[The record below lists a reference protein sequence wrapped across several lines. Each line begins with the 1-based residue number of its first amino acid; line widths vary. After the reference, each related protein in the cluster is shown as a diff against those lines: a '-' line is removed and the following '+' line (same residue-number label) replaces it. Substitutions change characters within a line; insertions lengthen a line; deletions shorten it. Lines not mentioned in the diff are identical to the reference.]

1 MLSAIEHE
9 LRLVWDQLRGKKK
22 HLPYFLEEISLE
34 NIRVF
39 RKRVK
44 VKFDYPVSVIGG
56 ENGSGKTTVLM
67 AAACAYDNPE
77 SRIYPSAVF
86 PRFYPKREGFPKDQ
100 LVKSVMEFT
109 YTHDG
114 RILLMSWK
122 QGKDGRW
129 NRSFFGRKKAS
140 WPRRRVYLRTLAQL
154 THPSEVRKYLTLA
167 QKKDIR
173 IDHIDPYLISMA
185 ERILE
190 INYEE
195 IFRILRENAAQRRG
209 LLFARLP
216 DETEYS
222 EFHMAAGERSI
233 LWLSMVLSDP
243 RMENALVL
251 IDEIENSLHPYV
263 QKKLMLELQR
273 LALRRSLQFIITTHS
288 PIILDAVPPEGRI
301 ILQRKED
308 GAEVVPPFIDLIE
321 RALYGQTERKLR
333 ILCEDRISAQI
344 VRGVLDVLI
353 PELGIAHEDIEIGH
367 DTGKSEFKHYLIIL
381 SKFGMAR
388 EFVFV
393 LDGDAR
399 EEAAEL
405 KTKSPFVNVLLLP
418 GQNAP
423 EEWVLKAIKH
433 NASDYA
439 RLIPVESEEML
450 NKYLNRVET
459 IYASSTGDKRTI
471 VKEKYR
477 TFASYIS
484 MTEEELARI
493 VARHELERHRGDI
506 VRFAEEFENVI
517 NSWRNPEP
525 QIFR

>member
-1 MLSAIEHE
+1 MLNAIEHE

-44 VKFDYPVSVIGG
+44 IKFDYPVSVIAG
-56 ENGSGKTTVLM
+56 ENGSGKTTLLM
-67 AAACAYDNPE
+67 AAACAYDDPKG
-77 SRIYPSAVF
+77 RIYPSTVF
-86 PRFYPKREGFPKDQ
+86 PRFYPKEENFPKDQ
-100 LVKSVMEFT
+100 FMKTVIEFT

-140 WPRRRVYLRTLAQL
+140 WPKRRVYLRTLAQL
-154 THPSEVRKYLTLA
+154 THPSEIRKYLTLA

-185 ERILE
+185 ERVLE
-190 INYEE
+190 ISYEE
-195 IFRILRENAAQRRG
+195 VLKISRENAQGRG
-209 LLFARLP
+209 LLFAKLP

-233 LWLSMVLSDP
+233 LWLSMILSDP
-243 RMENALVL
+243 EMENALVL

-288 PIILDAVPPEGRI
+288 PIILDAVPAEGRI
-301 ILQRKED
+301 ILQRKEG
-308 GAEVVPPFIDLIE
+308 GAEVIPPFIDLIE
-321 RALYGQTERKLR
+321 RALYGQTERKLK

-353 PELGIAHEDIEIGH
+353 PKLRIAHEDIEIGH
-367 DTGKSEFKHYLIIL
+367 DTGKSEFKHYFSTI
-381 SKFGMAR
+381 SKFGMVR

-399 EEAAEL
+399 EVAAEL
-405 KTKSPFVNVLLLP
+405 KANSPLANVLLLP
-418 GQNAP
+418 GQGAP
-423 EEWVLKAIKH
+423 EEWILDTIRK

-439 RLIPVESEEML
+439 RLIPVESEEVL
-450 NKYLNRVET
+450 NRYLNRVEA
-459 IYASSTGDKRTI
+459 IYASSTGDRRII

-484 MTEEELARI
+484 LSEEQLARV
-493 VARHELERHRGDI
+493 VARHELEKHRGDI
-506 VRFAEEFENVI
+506 VRFAEELENAI
-517 NSWRNPEP
+517 SSWRSPEP
-525 QIFR
+525 SSL